1 MGLDLRVFN
10 AGREIAAK
18 PRSPTEACSLAADT
32 LDDVRD
38 HLAATASESPALSG
52 ATSSEAALLLGRA
65 VSRL

>member
-10 AGREIAAK
+10 AGREIAANHL
-18 PRSPTEACSLAADT
+18 SPTEACSLAANT

-52 ATSSEAALLLGRA
+52 ATSTTGGR
-65 VSRL
+65 